1 MGTIKSLTAQEIV
14 EHIQSLEDRS
24 DRCYEG
30 LELLDRNS
38 WNVGVWA
45 SLVQAAVYVESQ
57 IPREAYGGK
66 SHLIMLLNLSR
77 IMPIMCGWCKTYGNS
92 RTAPISQFRWSR
104 ARQLA
109 TYAAFAVAG
118 RYPPFC
124 VTFPAWHRDLMSAET
139 FEPNGVTF
147 FSSGDRMERRV
158 SAYQKGIG
166 PGNIPAPTVPR
177 VPDMEALILEAMET
191 IRNGALEIHYPRPDR
206 LLRVLNETYQSR
218 LAGAFRRYE
227 GIPLGGFS
235 LRDFRTVY
243 ASLTAIATAHEH
255 LSFRWLLGR
264 RYPIES
270 IVINHP
276 RQQWVDLLSGLS
288 EIAPDI
294 VDAIISDMTLGA
306 SRVLDL
312 LVHPFV
318 ALDDDGRRL
327 GVLPHFVLASNA
339 EENMLRT
346 CSNIRPRFYNAA
358 SALKEAEMREELDS
372 LLSPFRLSG
381 PAKLRGDLP
390 DIDLLVEDVETS
402 TVAICELKW
411 GRKPYSVIEHLSRDA
426 ELFKGTTQLQMIQ
439 TFLSEHTDFLRE
451 RGLLGRNLVEYRR
464 VEYLLVA
471 RDHMKWIPPDGQRA
485 IVSFNPFKSMLEKDD
500 LAAALDR
507 LLSYDW
513 LPVEGKDFRV
523 EFKDDT
529 VNGVTMRSESF
540 FPM

>member
-1 MGTIKSLTAQEIV
+1 
-14 EHIQSLEDRS
+14 
-24 DRCYEG
+24 
-30 LELLDRNS
+30 
-38 WNVGVWA
+38 
-45 SLVQAAVYVESQ
+45 
-57 IPREAYGGK
+57 
-66 SHLIMLLNLSR
+66 
-77 IMPIMCGWCKTYGNS
+77 
-92 RTAPISQFRWSR
+92 
-104 ARQLA
+104 
-109 TYAAFAVAG
+109 
-118 RYPPFC
+118 
-124 VTFPAWHRDLMSAET
+124 MSAEI
-139 FEPNGVTF
+139 FEPNGVAF

-158 SAYQKGIG
+158 SAYQKGMG
-166 PGNIPAPTVPR
+166 PGNAPAPSVPR
-177 VPDMEALILEAMET
+177 VPDMEVLILEALKT
-191 IRNGALEIHYPRPDR
+191 IRNGALEIRYPQPVR
-206 LLRVLNETYQSR
+206 LLRVLNETYQDR

-235 LRDFRTVY
+235 LREFRAVY
-243 ASLTAIATAHEH
+243 ASLTAIASAHEH
-255 LSFRWLLGR
+255 LSFRWSLGR
-264 RYPIES
+264 RYPLES
-270 IVINHP
+270 IVLNHT
-276 RQQWVDLLSGLS
+276 RQQWVDSLSGLS
-288 EIAPDI
+288 GIAADT

-306 SRVLDL
+306 SRLLDL
-312 LVHPFV
+312 MVHPFV

-339 EENMLRT
+339 EENILRT

-358 SALKEAEMREELDS
+358 SVLKEAEMREELDYVI
-372 LLSPFRLSG
+372 SPFRLAG

-411 GRKPYSVIEHLSRDA
+411 GRKPYSVIEHLSRNA
-426 ELFKGTTQLQMIQ
+426 ELVKGTRQLQVIQ

-451 RGLLGRNLVEYRR
+451 RGLLGRNLAEYRR

-485 IVSFNPFKSMLEKDD
+485 IVSFNPFKSMLEKAN
-500 LAAALDR
+500 LAAGLDQI
-507 LLSYDW
+507 LSYDW